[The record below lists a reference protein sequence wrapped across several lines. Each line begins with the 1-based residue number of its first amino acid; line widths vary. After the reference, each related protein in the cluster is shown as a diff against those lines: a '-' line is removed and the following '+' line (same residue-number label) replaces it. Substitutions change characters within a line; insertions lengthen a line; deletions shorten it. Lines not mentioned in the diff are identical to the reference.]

1 MVPTN
6 YFDSL
11 ETNIIEDNIEQQ
23 QHVMNTIEAKLVMTE
38 NIEDLD

>member
-1 MVPTN
+1 MIPTN

-11 ETNIIEDNIEQQ
+11 QTNIIEDSIEQQ
-23 QHVMNTIEAKLVMTE
+23 PHVVNTIEAKLVMTE